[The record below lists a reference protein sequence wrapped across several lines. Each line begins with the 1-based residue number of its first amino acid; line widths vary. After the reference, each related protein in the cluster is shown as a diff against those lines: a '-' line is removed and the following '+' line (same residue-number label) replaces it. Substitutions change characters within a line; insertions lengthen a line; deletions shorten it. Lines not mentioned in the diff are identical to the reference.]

1 MPSKHEREEGLGD
14 DEGAVPPL
22 VIRAKS
28 SRGDDND
35 DDEEGEDG
43 HAAAAAAVGQFDS
56 WLSERHA
63 VLEALQRDVDDPPW
77 MLPPAHGVEMTTGAS
92 RPPRSTFKFD
102 GRKWKVNEQREG
114 NAPSHLFWRDDLPW
128 EWVNE
133 DRYGQ
138 SVSQSMRSSRLDT
151 SATND
156 LFCCAPITRQ
166 RAAML
171 CLASTTFVCDCVVQ
185 LCMSRRC
192 TYVHECGFM
201 FVSPSCDA
209 MRSLAHTSG

>member
-1 MPSKHEREEGLGD
+1 MPSKHVREEGLGD
-14 DEGAVPPL
+14 DEEGAVPPQ
-22 VIRAKS
+22 VFRAKS
-28 SRGDDND
+28 SRDDDND

-102 GRKWKVNEQREG
+102 GRKWKVNEQREE
-114 NAPSHLFWRDDLPW
+114 NVPSHLFWRDNLPW
-128 EWVNE
+128 VCVNE

-138 SVSQSMRSSRLDT
+138 SVSQSMRSSRLNT

-156 LFCCAPITRQ
+156 LFCCAPITRLLSTG
-166 RAAML
+166 RNAVPRIHDLCVRLRSATLYAEAMHI
-171 CLASTTFVCDCVVQ
+171 CSQVWFHVRQPLA
-185 LCMSRRC
+185 
-192 TYVHECGFM
+192 
-201 FVSPSCDA
+201 
-209 MRSLAHTSG
+209 